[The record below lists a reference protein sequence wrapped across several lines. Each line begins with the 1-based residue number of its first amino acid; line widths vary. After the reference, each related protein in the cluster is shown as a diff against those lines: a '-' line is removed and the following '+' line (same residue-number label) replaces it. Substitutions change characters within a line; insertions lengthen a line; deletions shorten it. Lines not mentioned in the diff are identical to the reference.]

1 MYTHRCATTTMHHLT
16 YKINR
21 YLFLAIL
28 LAYGFAM
35 QSFAGDEL
43 LYFSSTKEIKVEL
56 AEKRTALANASN
68 NEDKAKAN
76 NAIGIVLLE
85 GGWFN
90 EAYGY
95 FKQAENIL
103 DKDQCSYNACIA
115 KANLALLSVYTN
127 NNDGIAKS
135 KEALFCAR
143 QLKNKELE
151 AYVLLRSADLSVVN
165 TNYSEVFAQLFRAQ
179 ELLDGSE
186 SKLKEVVQLRL
197 AAALADIDKA
207 SYAKYYIDELQNTHT
222 RLGTTDVI
230 RFRLIAAKILASI
243 GREGSAYI
251 NANTALDLSRS
262 LNSVYYQLQS
272 ITALA
277 EIEIQ
282 RANVNE
288 ALSFERQIIALQKLG
303 EFPSIDQEIELLQI
317 KIASSEGE
325 KSKVLQLSEQFISDH
340 KNKSYLSLL
349 LLDQVYEVYTDVLSN
364 SSQFNT
370 AYTVK
375 QEQLELNEQIA
386 REGAFRNYEQ
396 LRSAYELKKQATKNI
411 TEQAQDEITYK
422 EQQIARILKYSSI
435 IALLVLSVLL
445 ILLYRQVRVKKR
457 TNATLEQRNSL
468 INDQNQELR
477 KMNSVLEEAR
487 QQAEAGSVAKSN
499 FLAVTSHEI
508 RTPMNGVMGMA
519 SLLLETK
526 LNEEQRKYVETI
538 QTSSENLLTILNDI
552 LDFSKIEA
560 GKMNIE
566 TTLIDLE
573 KLLDEVMI
581 IFSKQAKDK
590 NIELSRFIGN
600 AMINQFR
607 GDVLRIRQVLIN
619 LVSNAIK
626 FTENG
631 QVRIM
636 VELDELLRAQT
647 EDARIAKLRFSV
659 RDNGIGISEEKQKK
673 IFESFEQED
682 TSTSRKY
689 GGIGLGLSISKKLV
703 ELMGGE
709 IGLTS
714 EKGVGTTFY
723 FTLNVEIPN
732 SVTQK
737 KAPEVQ
743 EVVKKQEELRARKE
757 DAEQE
762 DSMPALR
769 ILLAEDNPFN
779 KLFID
784 KLFEKFGYTD
794 YLHAENGLEVLDL
807 LDKNEVDLILMDIQM
822 PEMDGLEATKKII
835 EKYQEERPV
844 IIALTADAND
854 SSKNQYLDAGMDG
867 FLSKPFKAEDLKS
880 LLADYSQ
887 KLNKTSLVD

>member
-1 MYTHRCATTTMHHLT
+1 MQ
-16 YKINR
+16 
-21 YLFLAIL
+21 LFASDL
-28 LAYGFAM
+28 LL
-35 QSFAGDEL
+35 SFNT
-43 LYFSSTKEIKVEL
+43 SKEIKVEL
-56 AEKRTALANASN
+56 AERRTALSNAKSN
-68 NEDKAKAN
+68 EEKAKAN
-76 NAIGIVLLE
+76 NAVGIALLE
-85 GGWFN
+85 GGWFS

-95 FKQAENIL
+95 FKQAENVL
-103 DKDQCSYNACIA
+103 GNDVCSPNACVA
-115 KANLALLSVYTN
+115 KANLALLAVYTN
-127 NNDGIAKS
+127 DKGSITKS

-143 QLKNKELE
+143 QLKDKELE
-151 AYVLLRSADLSVVN
+151 AYVLIRSADLAAVRS
-165 TNYSEVFAQLFRAQ
+165 NYSEVFAELFRAQ
-179 ELLDGSE
+179 ELTENSN
-186 SKLKEVVQLRL
+186 SKLSDIIQLKL
-197 AAALADIDKA
+197 SEALKA
-207 SYAKYYIDELQNTHT
+207 IGKSSYAKYYLDACQEDDVLLGNTDAI
-222 RLGTTDVI
+222 RLK
-230 RFRLIAAKILASI
+230 LL
-243 GREGSAYI
+243 SAEIMADMDRMSTAYS

-262 LNSVYYQLQS
+262 LNSVYYQLLS
-272 ITALA
+272 LVVLA
-277 EIEIQ
+277 EIELQ
-282 RANVNE
+282 RSNITE
-288 ALSFERQIIALQKLG
+288 AISFKRQITALQKVG
-303 EFPSIDQEIELLQI
+303 EFPTIDQKIDLLSIQM
-317 KIASSEGE
+317 AAAE
-325 KSKVLQLSEQFISDH
+325 SDH
-340 KNKSYLSLL
+340 EKVMVLADEFIKKNDNSSYLSSL
-349 LLDQVYEVYTDVLSN
+349 LLDRVFEQYSIALSATSN
-364 SSQFNT
+364 FSTAFNI
-370 AYTVK
+370 K
-375 QEQLELNEQIA
+375 QQQLELNDQIA

-396 LRSAYELKKQATKNI
+396 LRGAYELKKQATKTI
-411 TEQAQDEITYK
+411 AEQAQDEISYK
-422 EQQIARILKYSSI
+422 EQQVERILKYSAI
-435 IALLVLSVLL
+435 LALLVLSVLL
-445 ILLYRQVRVKKR
+445 ILLYRQVRVKKK

-477 KMNSVLEEAR
+477 KMNSVLEDAR

-743 EVVKKQEELRARKE
+743 ELVKKQEELKAKQE
-757 DAEQE
+757 EAIQDDA
-762 DSMPALR
+762 MPALR

-784 KLFEKFGYTD
+784 KLFEKFGYSD

-807 LDKNEVDLILMDIQM
+807 LDKNKVDLILMDIQM

-835 EKYQEERPV
+835 EKYQDERPV